1 MPCWESCCNPLR
13 WSWKWDESR
22 RCCIVT
28 TLYVLPKWSG
38 CRLQQVAVALT
49 SWICLVWQI
58 EVRVQHFCLQ
68 IQTRPQVSQL
78 QAAPIRGGDGW
89 RHESSAVK
97 SPLKSVVFR
106 CWFPF
111 CLLALWQ
118 FRTPQACAELT
129 DCVCLSVC
137 CGKECPDP
145 ACWNRKSFCK
155 TGASYWPTVVNM
167 CFNPIPKERDS
178 LRSRS
183 KEGFHASWLPRQRI
197 VGQMPCHLSFRN
209 VRWSMMFDVLSPLV
223 CTEIF
228 IWSSCLRHFAR
239 ERHLLGWL
247 SDFHSPPSICPWSIL
262 YAGRPGSRKH
272 RRYTHSVD
280 LAIRQWSFWFPVNLG
295 GSFYVLFLLFIWITE
310 TGVSHWCTCMFFFLA
325 KVNSL
330 RRVMVSRGEEN
341 LPTDIDEVE
350 EAESEWKT
358 WGNIAS
364 QHVFIWK
371 I

>member
-1 MPCWESCCNPLR
+1 MYFPNGQ
-13 WSWKWDESR
+13 
-22 RCCIVT
+22 VA
-28 TLYVLPKWSG
+28 G
-38 CRLQQVAVALT
+38 CSRLQQVAVALT

-129 DCVCLSVC
+129 DCVCLCVC

-155 TGASYWPTVVNM
+155 TGASYRPTVVNM

-183 KEGFHASWLPRQRI
+183 KEGFHASW
-197 VGQMPCHLSFRN
+197 
-209 VRWSMMFDVLSPLV
+209 
-223 CTEIF
+223 
-228 IWSSCLRHFAR
+228 
-239 ERHLLGWL
+239 
-247 SDFHSPPSICPWSIL
+247 IC
-262 YAGRPGSRKH
+262 
-272 RRYTHSVD
+272 
-280 LAIRQWSFWFPVNLG
+280 LAICRSGMLDDPWCLMSYLPWCAQRSSFDLRVCVILRG
-295 GSFYVLFLLFIWITE
+295 RDT
-310 TGVSHWCTCMFFFLA
+310 
-325 KVNSL
+325 SL
-330 RRVMVSRGEEN
+330 
-341 LPTDIDEVE
+341 DD
-350 EAESEWKT
+350 
-358 WGNIAS
+358 
-364 QHVFIWK
+364 
-371 I
+371 